1 MSDSRAHSTDGFRA
15 TVTHTSHAG
24 EFHTDLGTFIAHC
37 TTLVAFIDLSRPV
50 YSLSRSSV
58 YNSPSR
64 SLSFLSS
71 PFTLP
76 PSIHPV
82 LLLPALLS
90 RCPAMSSS
98 RLLVQLVPASPLPTL
113 CPLLRPPFPS
123 SILLFPLSP
132 STPNSFINSTD
143 DWASLC
149 SCHGDARGGTNHA
162 LWDGG
167 GGWGQELTTWQPAP
181 PQRQERRG
189 TGARNGTP
197 VRPGPLHKAPPRG
210 QAPERTPRP

>member
-24 EFHTDLGTFIAHC
+24 EFHTDLGTFIAHR
-37 TTLVAFIDLSRPV
+37 TTLVAFIDLFRPV

-90 RCPAMSSS
+90 RCPASRSARPRVSSPHPLS
-98 RLLVQLVPASPLPTL
+98 SPS
-113 CPLLRPPFPS
+113 PPFPS

-197 VRPGPLHKAPPRG
+197 VRPGPLHKALPRG

>member
-1 MSDSRAHSTDGFRA
+1 MASGPLS
-15 TVTHTSHAG
+15 HTSHTG

-37 TTLVAFIDLSRPV
+37 ATLVAFIDLSRPV

-64 SLSFLSS
+64 SLFFLSS

-90 RCPAMSSS
+90 RCPASRSARPRVSSPHPLS
-98 RLLVQLVPASPLPTL
+98 SPS
-113 CPLLRPPFPS
+113 PPFPS

-149 SCHGDARGGTNHA
+149 SCHGDARGG
-162 LWDGG
+162 DKPCPV
-167 GGWGQELTTWQPAP
+167 GWGRRVGAGADHMAAGPPSETGAARDRGTERYTCSPRPAP
-181 PQRQERRG
+181 
-189 TGARNGTP
+189 
-197 VRPGPLHKAPPRG
+197 
-210 QAPERTPRP
+210 